1 MYPGFLAYS
10 EQWFIL
16 RAAVLDVAVISYQI
30 DGKSGT
36 ALVGS

>member
-1 MYPGFLAYS
+1 MNQVWRIQK
-10 EQWFIL
+10 QWFIL
-16 RAAVLDVAVISYQI
+16 RTAALDVSKVFSYQI